1 MVLALIDAVLMLSHV
16 MPKGELF
23 RADGDRLIWAILVAF
38 YLTMMAIAMYPGRE
52 KPPLF
57 DGPDSL
63 FLRPDDRPGR
73 TMA

>member
-1 MVLALIDAVLMLSHV
+1 MIDCLLILIHVVPKVPLPETVTERLVCAIPIAIYLML
-16 MPKGELF
+16 
-23 RADGDRLIWAILVAF
+23 
-38 YLTMMAIAMYPGRE
+38 MAVAMYPGRE